1 MPVPHHV
8 LFLLAVELMMVNASP
23 VSFVCQFV
31 ALGFCGFHGVLSG
44 MLCVASLFIVAVV

>member
-8 LFLLAVELMMVNASP
+8 VFLLAVEPITVNASP
-23 VSFVCQFV
+23 VSLVCQFV